1 MMGWLRYPRAP
12 LELLIAGTAML
23 AATVVLFSIMYALYA
38 AAGAFATAG
47 GVVAIILTWELA
59 VERPRR
65 QARVAQALATPG
77 RSPED
82 IPLQTQTG
90 PADRSEKLPGPLG
103 GLVRTAPATL
113 AALLIVAVALGING
127 LLGDF
132 ITSDRDGGV
141 YVLLKDGAAGDIMRE
156 GDRTRVLRVSLLTT
170 VDEAEQRDPSLTPA
184 PGKKLWAVEVKVVNV
199 GTLDVVAP
207 AWRLRDSSG
216 KEHDLTPTG
225 GLGENLGEDFSLP
238 RTATRTGWVVFEIDR
253 DAEPEWLRA
262 RISGYPTLYFATRA
276 LYEENTSP
284 WDRPGEWR

>member
-1 MMGWLRYPRAP
+1 MGWLRYPRTP

-82 IPLQTQTG
+82 IPLQTGTG
-90 PADRSEKLPGPLG
+90 PADRSEKLPRALG

-216 KEHDLTPTG
+216 KEHDRTPDG
-225 GLGENLGEDFSLP
+225 GPRGEP
-238 RTATRTGWVVFEIDR
+238 R
-253 DAEPEWLRA
+253 
-262 RISGYPTLYFATRA
+262 
-276 LYEENTSP
+276 
-284 WDRPGEWR
+284 

>member
-1 MMGWLRYPRAP
+1 MGLPPYPLTRP
-12 LELLIAGTAML
+12 EMLLVGAAIL
-23 AATVVLFSIMYALYA
+23 AATVVLFSLIFGLFGAD
-38 AAGAFATAG
+38 GAFATAAG
-47 GVVAIILTWELA
+47 TLAIMVTWDVA
-59 VERPRR
+59 VERPNR
-65 QARVAQALATPG
+65 QDRLAEAYAASMHSIEDTPPGARAGATDWAG
-77 RSPED
+77 
-82 IPLQTQTG
+82 G
-90 PADRSEKLPGPLG
+90 LPGPLG
-103 GLVRTAPATL
+103 AVARNAPATL
-113 AALLIVAVALGING
+113 AALLIVGVALGING

-238 RTATRTGWVVFEIDR
+238 RTAIRTGWVVFEIDR

>member
-1 MMGWLRYPRAP
+1 M
-12 LELLIAGTAML
+12 LIAGTAML
-23 AATVVLFSIMYALYA
+23 AGTVLLFSIMYALFA

-47 GVVAIILTWELA
+47 GVLAIIAIWEVT
-59 VERPRR
+59 VEGPRR
-65 QARVAQALATPG
+65 RARRAAALATSIRP
-77 RSPED
+77 PD
-82 IPLQTQTG
+82 AIPLRTSAG
-90 PADRSEKLPGPLG
+90 AADWSDRLPGPLG
-103 GLVRTAPATL
+103 AIVRTAPATL

-132 ITSDRDGGV
+132 ITSDRDGV

-238 RTATRTGWVVFEIDR
+238 RTATRTGWVDFEIDR